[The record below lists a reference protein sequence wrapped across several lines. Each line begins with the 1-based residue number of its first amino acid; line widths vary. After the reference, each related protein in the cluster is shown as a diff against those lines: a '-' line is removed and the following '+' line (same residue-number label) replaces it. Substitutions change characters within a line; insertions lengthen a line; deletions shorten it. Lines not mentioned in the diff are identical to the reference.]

1 MVAPH
6 SQNVHKLAQKRIS
19 Q

>member
-6 SQNVHKLAQKRIS
+6 SQNVHKLTQKRIS